1 MAVPEFHNGADG
13 KAYVKPAGGASF
25 IEAGVT
31 KWDLTITSNNQDV
44 SNTLS
49 GRKRI
54 AGVPDASGTA
64 TLHYDTAN
72 NPADDTASTGLNL
85 RHGSI
90 FTGDFVQEGEA
101 SGGTG
106 GFRGSF
112 IVDSVKPTSEFEGTI
127 DYEVAFS
134 LEDGSTL
141 KYPGDA

>member
-1 MAVPEFHNGADG
+1 MAVPEYHNGADG
-13 KAYVKPAGGASF
+13 KVYVKPPGGASF
-25 IEAGVT
+25 IEGGVT
-31 KWDLTITSNNQDV
+31 NWNLSITGNAKDV
-44 SNTLS
+44 SNSLA

-54 AGVPDASGTA
+54 PGVPDASGDA
-64 TLHYDTAN
+64 MLHYDTAN

-85 RHGSI
+85 RANSI
-90 FTGDFVQEGEA
+90 IQLDLVQEGEA

-112 IVDSVKPTSEFEGTI
+112 IVDTCEASSEFDGTI
-127 DYEVAFS
+127 DYKVTFS